1 MTIAPEDLVLISIDD
16 HTIEPP
22 DLFERHVPSR
32 LADAAPR
39 VITDEATGDCFW
51 EYAGSRMPNIGI
63 GAVAGR
69 PNDEWGF
76 EPSRF
81 EDMRRGC
88 FDVHERVRDLN
99 IAGVMALRRWGRS
112 TVTTAMEPRRSRRRK
127 GVPSQSPSGGR
138 PVDSADEA
146 MTADPTVS
154 P

>member
-1 MTIAPEDLVLISIDD
+1 MTIAPEDMVLISIDD

-22 DLFERHVPSR
+22 DLFEGHVPSR
-32 LADAAPR
+32 LADEAPR
-39 VITDEATGDCFW
+39 VVTDEATGDCFW

-99 IAGVMALRRWGRS
+99 IAGVMF
-112 TVTTAMEPRRSRRRK
+112 RSRTRC
-127 GVPSQSPSGGR
+127 SGRARARACRARGSR
-138 PVDSADEA
+138 CGARDG
-146 MTADPTVS
+146 
-154 P
+154 